1 MNKEEYFKLVKKI
14 NKAVK
19 SEGFNY
25 VRCFSEPRKK
35 GTGYRTKLW
44 AAGNGKAIVEYI
56 NKEFGDQVEAELLE
70 PGHHKVQTVID
81 ENGHLILK
89 YGYYYQGGVI
99 YRPLKKI
106 SNSTTIPAYFKTRL
120 G

>member
-1 MNKEEYFKLVKKI
+1 MTKAIYFELVKEI
-14 NKAVK
+14 NKSVK

-70 PGHHKVQTVID
+70 PGHHKVQTVTD
-81 ENGHLILK
+81 ENGHQVGK

-106 SNSTTIPAYFKTRL
+106 FIRGSKRVH
-120 G
+120 